1 LARDPRI
8 SGFSIVRAARE
19 LDYPVVESLRS
30 LLPLVDEIV
39 VVVHR
44 GDERTKEVLSTLDDA
59 RLVVVETDWD
69 LGPRGG
75 GRTLA
80 RQTNIAL
87 ARCRHPWA
95 LYLQADE
102 VIHEEDYDLIRAAL
116 ERYDNA
122 REVDAL
128 SFRFLHFE
136 GSYGYVNPLRYRRQC
151 RLVRNDGRLESVR
164 DAAGFGRT
172 DGRRL
177 RTRRSGARIFHYG
190 WARRPETLK
199 TKTLALARLYHDEPS
214 VMRRWSGVPAERL
227 GSSDLA
233 FRWTGKHPAVMETR
247 IARGDLGQILRRR
260 WLETP
265 FLNPRFYAMW
275 LRKWG
280 VLARWESASL
290 P

>member
-1 LARDPRI
+1 LEREPHV

-30 LLPLVDEIV
+30 LLPLVDELV
-39 VVVHR
+39 VVAHR
-44 GDERTKEVLSTLDDA
+44 GDEETRDLLAGLGDC
-59 RLVVVETDWD
+59 RLAVVETDWD
-69 LGPRGG
+69 VGPRGG

-102 VIHEEDYDLIRAAL
+102 VIHEEDYDLIRGAL
-116 ERYDNA
+116 ERYDGA
-122 REVDAL
+122 RQVDAL

-172 DGRRL
+172 DGGRL
-177 RTRRSGARIFHYG
+177 CAKRSGARIFHYG
-190 WARRPETLK
+190 WARRPDALRA
-199 TKTLALARLYHDEPS
+199 KTLALARLYHDETS
-214 VMRRWSGVPAERL
+214 VARRWGGLTADRL
-227 GSSDLA
+227 GSAELA
-233 FRWTGKHPAVMETR
+233 FRWAGRHPAVMAER
-247 IARGDLGQILRRR
+247 IARGDLGRIRARHPLECPLLRA
-260 WLETP
+260 
-265 FLNPRFYAMW
+265 RFYAAW

-280 VLARWESASL
+280 VLPRWECAD
-290 P
+290 PR